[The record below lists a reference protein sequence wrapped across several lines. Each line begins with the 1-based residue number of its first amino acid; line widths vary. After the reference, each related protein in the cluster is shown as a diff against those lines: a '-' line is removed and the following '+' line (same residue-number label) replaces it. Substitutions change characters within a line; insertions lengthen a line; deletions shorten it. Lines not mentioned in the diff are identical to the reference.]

1 MKRKMIIAS
10 AVLVI
15 VGAGAFMLMK
25 PKDSAEVNT
34 NIQPVTVSTP
44 TQPAQIQVPVVTKS
58 KSTGVDSEL
67 GTIEAHAKNLNTKVL
82 KLSLVAYQNAVHK
95 GVTTSPLLT
104 IIDFSKPDTQR
115 RLWVVNVDTGKVLF
129 NTLVAHGKNSGSG
142 NVADSFSNQ
151 PSSLKSSLG
160 VFVTGST
167 YYGKHGRELH
177 IHGLEPGVNS
187 NAYDRAVVIH
197 GANYVSESLAK
208 NDHRIGHSWGCPAVS
223 MRIVQPLIDTIKNKS
238 LIFAY
243 YPDQHWLSHSSFLS
257 N

>member
-1 MKRKMIIAS
+1 MKRKIIIAS
-10 AVLVI
+10 AIVAI
-15 VGAGAFMLMK
+15 VGAGAFILMK
-25 PKDSAEVNT
+25 PNHSAEVNT
-34 NIQPVTVSTP
+34 NIQPVTVP
-44 TQPAQIQVPVVTKS
+44 TQPTHTQVAVVTKS
-58 KSTGVDSEL
+58 KPTGVDSEIS
-67 GTIEAHAKNLNTKVL
+67 TIEANAKNLNTNVL
-82 KLSLVAYQNAVHK
+82 KLSLVAYQHAVQK

-187 NAYDRAVVIH
+187 NAYDRSVVIH

-223 MRIVQPLIDTIKNKS
+223 MRIVQPLINAIKNQS